1 MMKRRPFVLGLLF
14 AGLGAP
20 PATAAAFGDK
30 VQFDIQLPTGF
41 ERQAQSSPEQGVE
54 AVRFVGRRRRDGTRP
69 VLVVTTVRLPQ
80 DRQKRGDE
88 ELREMLVDKH
98 VEELRVKYKV
108 EDYARESRKIGRLSA
123 VKLTWENVFGEPPRM
138 MTVALVIAVIDRL
151 AVIMRAEDLGEKR
164 KQGMADMDHAMST
177 FMITRR

>member
-1 MMKRRPFVLGLLF
+1 MMRCRPFVLGLLF
-14 AGLGAP
+14 AGFVAP
-20 PATAAAFGDK
+20 PATAAFGDK

-54 AVRFVGRRRRDGTRP
+54 AVRFVGQRRRDGTRP

-88 ELREMLVDKH
+88 ALREMLVDRH
-98 VEELRVKYKV
+98 IDELRVKYKV
-108 EDYARESRKIGRLSA
+108 EDYARESRKIGRLHG
-123 VKLTWENVFGEPPRM
+123 VKLTWENEFGEPPRM
-138 MTVALVIAVIDRL
+138 MTVALLIAVIDRL

-164 KQGMADMDHAMST
+164 KQGMAAMDQAMST